1 MKKFMAVFGLI
12 LVLSVALAACS
23 GGGGSSGGANTLNV
37 TMSEYAFTP
46 ATYSVTAGSTV
57 TVNLKNTGSVQ
68 HDFVVMTTPVTGT
81 YTDANK
87 ANILFDSGPIDAGAS
102 KTVTFTAPAA
112 GTYQVICTQSGHF
125 EQGMVGSL
133 VTK

>member
-1 MKKFMAVFGLI
+1 MKKLMAVFGLI

-23 GGGGSSGGANTLNV
+23 GGSSSGSANTLDI
-37 TMSEYAFTP
+37 TMSEYAFSP
-46 ATYSVTAGSTV
+46 ATYNVTAGSTV
-57 TVNLKNTGSVQ
+57 TVNLKNTGAVQ

-87 ANILFDSGPIDAGAS
+87 ANILFDSGPIDAGSS

-112 GTYQVICTQSGHF
+112 GTYQIICTQSGHF
-125 EQGMVGSL
+125 EQGMVASL
-133 VTK
+133 VSK